1 MLTEVAL
8 SPALEAM
15 AEEFQPIDPELVV
28 PSSNSAYLVAGL
40 NGRLVHTRSVRRRL
54 GPDFSF
60 ELFLLC
66 QCSPAQ
72 KERYAHVVS
81 RSNKNGG
88 SSGRNC

>member
-40 NGRLVHTRSVRRRL
+40 NGRFHTRSVRRRL
-54 GPDFSF
+54 GPDPRDKKVGV
-60 ELFLLC
+60 LFF
-66 QCSPAQ
+66 
-72 KERYAHVVS
+72 V
-81 RSNKNGG
+81 
-88 SSGRNC
+88 

>member
-8 SPALEAM
+8 SPAVEAM

-54 GPDFSF
+54 GPDPRDKKVGV
-60 ELFLLC
+60 LFF
-66 QCSPAQ
+66 
-72 KERYAHVVS
+72 V
-81 RSNKNGG
+81 
-88 SSGRNC
+88 